1 MKFQESPWIT
11 GRCPLILLMPTPVQ
25 LRDLNSNGR
34 LALPVTVASNTGPKS
49 KGWTWNFVPTGKL
62 ILLVSVASW
71 KIPLDNSKSES
82 VNDPGHLGE
91 EISSTATIF
100 WIWWLLLKI
109 LGAVFSLLD
118 SDWSSKLDCTD
129 LYYIL

>member
-1 MKFQESPWIT
+1 MRPVYLFTLPRKFK
-11 GRCPLILLMPTPVQ
+11 
-25 LRDLNSNGR
+25 LN
-34 LALPVTVASNTGPKS
+34 

-82 VNDPGHLGE
+82 VNDPGHLEE

-109 LGAVFSLLD
+109 LGAVFSLLE